1 VLLDTRP
8 EAWCATK
15 RAFGGVEDFATVPI
29 RLETGLSI
37 QKPLLHRCFTV
48 ARFTHFSYR
57 NSPIFQMRSASTE
70 IETSASL
77 REYDPIQER
86 ENVPRTEYPSNG
98 TTETSF
104 RLNALLLFSGMM
116 MLSVPMVTLIDIPV
130 ARWFAGDPLPR
141 EIGNGLELMRIFS
154 HGTGIFL
161 VLFSIFLM
169 APQCR
174 WHLPRLATLAMGAG
188 AIATLAKMF
197 VLRPRPTGLN
207 LDVASIDSAWL
218 WAFDWS
224 LSQVATYDASTRA
237 FPSGNMATAT
247 ALTVGLWIVLP
258 RGRWLFAT
266 ICLGTVVQRLAC
278 SAHFPSDIIG
288 GAAFGLLWGYVCLH
302 PKLLG
307 NLFDKMQP
315 ESEPRRRRRLVPI
328 DVPDDSSQN
337 DQQIAA

>member
-1 VLLDTRP
+1 MQD
-8 EAWCATK
+8 
-15 RAFGGVEDFATVPI
+15 
-29 RLETGLSI
+29 
-37 QKPLLHRCFTV
+37 PLLRRCFTV
-48 ARFTHFSYR
+48 ACFTDLTYR
-57 NSPIFQMRSASTE
+57 NSPAYLMRSASTK
-70 IETSASL
+70 IETSASK
-77 REYDPIQER
+77 RDFDQTQTHGIASR
-86 ENVPRTEYPSNG
+86 VVYPSTG
-98 TTETSF
+98 TTATGI
-104 RLNALLLFSGMM
+104 RVDALLWLSGML
-116 MLSVPMVTLIDIPV
+116 MLSVPMVTLIDISV

-154 HGTGIFL
+154 HGTGVFL
-161 VLFSIFLM
+161 VLFGIFLM
-169 APQCR
+169 APHCR

-224 LSQVATYDASTRA
+224 LSQVATFDASTRA

-247 ALTVGLWIVLP
+247 ALSIGLWIVLP

-266 ICLGTVVQRLAC
+266 ICLGTFVQRLAC

-315 ESEPRRRRRLVPI
+315 ESEPRRRRRVMRMNAQ
-328 DVPDDSSQN
+328 DDTTQN
-337 DQQIAA
+337 EQHVAA

>member
-1 VLLDTRP
+1 
-8 EAWCATK
+8 
-15 RAFGGVEDFATVPI
+15 
-29 RLETGLSI
+29 
-37 QKPLLHRCFTV
+37 
-48 ARFTHFSYR
+48 
-57 NSPIFQMRSASTE
+57 MRSASTE
-70 IETSASL
+70 NDKSASTL
-77 REYDPIQER
+77 DFDTIQAAPA
-86 ENVPRTEYPSNG
+86 VPRVECCVTG
-98 TTETSF
+98 ATATGF
-104 RLNALLLFSGMM
+104 RLNALLLLSGML
-116 MLSVPMVTLIDIPV
+116 MLSVPMVTLIDISV

-154 HGTGIFL
+154 HGTGVFL
-161 VLFSIFLM
+161 VLFGIFLM

-174 WHLPRLATLAMGAG
+174 WHLPRLATLAIGAG

-207 LDVASIDSAWL
+207 LEVASIDSAWL
-218 WAFDWS
+218 WAVDWS
-224 LSQVATYDASTRA
+224 LSQVAAVDASTRA
-237 FPSGNMATAT
+237 FPRGNMATAT

-315 ESEPRRRRRLVPI
+315 EAEPRRRRSVTAI
-328 DVPDDSSQN
+328 DVQEESTQN
-337 DQQIAA
+337 EHQVAA